1 MSMRSRLTEPRFA
14 IRTGLTYIPLMPSP
28 PKRKIALTTLGCRLN
43 QYETEKMAADLYP
56 FGFER
61 VDIGSA
67 ADLYIINT
75 CTVTHRADSDSRQA
89 ISRAARENPNSR
101 IVVAGCYVDND
112 PERIAGMEGVDVI
125 IRNTEKADISTIL
138 TRQLPDLFDHEP
150 DKGCSDGIGE
160 FYGHNRAWLKVGDGC
175 NQWCTFCILPTVRGR
190 LRNRPAKEIIA
201 EISGLV
207 ANGFN
212 EVVLTGIHL
221 AHYKNQQV
229 EPYAKNLA
237 ALCRLILDQT
247 SVKRIRLSSTEP
259 QSIRDDL
266 LEVYAE
272 SNGRIC
278 RHWHVP
284 LQSGS
289 SKILR
294 AMQRPYDQNTYLRRA
309 TAIKE
314 AVTNTIIG
322 ADVIVGF
329 PGETDED
336 FDKTRKVAE
345 SGLIDYLHVFSYSD
359 RPGTPAA
366 AMADKVPSEMIKE
379 RNAILTRISNRLRI
393 AAHQRQVGETLGV
406 IAEHK
411 ESGDE
416 YFWGVADNYVK
427 VKLPGHLPAGKEIV
441 TMKITG
447 AFDGHVEGE
456 EVGEVAL

>member
-1 MSMRSRLTEPRFA
+1 MSITA
-14 IRTGLTYIPLMPSP
+14 
-28 PKRKIALTTLGCRLN
+28 KRKVALTTLGCRLN

-61 VDIGSA
+61 VDIDSP

-125 IRNTEKADISTIL
+125 IRNTEKADIASIL
-138 TRQLPDLFDHEP
+138 PQKFPDLFDHEP
-150 DKGCSDGIGE
+150 EKGCSEGIPE

-190 LRNRPAKEIIA
+190 LRNRPAKDIVA
-201 EISGLV
+201 EINGLV
-207 ANGFN
+207 AAGFQ

-221 AHYKNQQV
+221 AHYKNQKV
-229 EPYAKNLA
+229 EPFAKNLA
-237 ALCRLILDQT
+237 ALCRIVLDQT
-247 SVKRIRLSSTEP
+247 SVRRIRLSSIEP
-259 QSIRDDL
+259 QSVRDDL
-266 LEVYAE
+266 LEVYREA
-272 SNGRIC
+272 NGRIC

-294 AMQRPYDQNTYLRRA
+294 AMQRPYDQNTYLRRV

-314 AVTNTIIG
+314 AVPNTIIG

-366 AMADKVPSEMIKE
+366 KIADKVQAEVIKE

-393 AAHQRQVGETLGV
+393 EAHARQVGETLDV

-411 ESGDE
+411 QVGDE
-416 YFWGVADNYVK
+416 YFWGVADNYIK
-427 VKLPGHLPAGKEIV
+427 VKLPGHLRGGKEIV
-441 TMKITG
+441 TMRITR
-447 AFDGHVEGE
+447 ACEGHVEGE
-456 EVGEVAL
+456 VVAESSGECRPSTPLRETK